1 MRIALTYPEG
11 HTVRTRV
18 SRASNELGVALL
30 EARKHTWHKSHVYEL
45 PAIAWR
51 RILNELCADAY
62 GPRGGYAHPSTKSLY
77 SAIAKITDTVRSY
90 ELHPAFTDGRGVVGA
105 SGETVPAFISDDG
118 TRSPYPPGRFVV
130 LTPRH
135 IDSLGRMITF
145 WEPQASTGEE
155 PLESEGF
162 HLRFWVEVD
171 HVVPDL

>member
-11 HTVRTRV
+11 GTVVKRV
-18 SRASNELGVALL
+18 SDELAAALL
-30 EARKHTWHKSHVYEL
+30 EVRRNSWHRSHVYEL

-51 RILNELCADAY
+51 RILDELRAVAY
-62 GPRGGYAHPSTKSLY
+62 GPRGGFAYQSKSLY
-77 SAIAKITDTVRSY
+77 SAIAKIADIVRSY
-90 ELHPAFTDGRGVVGA
+90 ELHPAFYEGRGVVGA
-105 SGETVPAFISDDG
+105 SGVTVPAFVSDDG
-118 TRSPYPPGRFVV
+118 TRSPYPPGRFTV

-135 IDSLGRMITF
+135 INSLGRLITF
-145 WEPQASTGEE
+145 WEPGVSTSEE